1 VKPGAKRIKASS
13 WTGFENVLAFLNPD
27 GKVVVVIQNDLSTE
41 LPITWQVGKKTVTA
55 ALPPDSFSTFVV

>member
-1 VKPGAKRIKASS
+1 MSSAAPLSPHVSAFVKPGAKRIKASS

-41 LPITWQVGKKTVTA
+41 LPITWQVGEK
-55 ALPPDSFSTFVV
+55 P